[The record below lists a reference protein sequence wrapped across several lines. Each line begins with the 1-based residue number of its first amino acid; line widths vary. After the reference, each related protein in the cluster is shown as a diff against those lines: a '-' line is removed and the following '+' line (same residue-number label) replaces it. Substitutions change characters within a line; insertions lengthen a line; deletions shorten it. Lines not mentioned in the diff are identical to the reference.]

1 MTMHLNIPADIRA
14 EIVCNHLNGYKK
26 ELQFLGS
33 HKRNAYE
40 DILSILK
47 DDDSFKIELS
57 KQGLYDILPEA
68 LFHPIDRF
76 DNIPANEYKERF
88 AEEIEQQNTEE
99 SNARFFFSLYDKF
112 IFELSS
118 AVSQIKNTELN
129 DNSILIDIICDSM
142 SNRYKSNRFV
152 SRTKEFIPRC
162 NSIRGNETLITLML
176 RKVMSDEGIKLNKCL
191 KPNRF
196 EDERPR
202 YNCQIQNEGESEDLY
217 LGNRFDETILCYDV
231 QYWNDE
237 YCDESFLKFVDEIK
251 VFEDF
256 INDYFMGIGTS
267 LHFNISA
274 QTLPVRLSDE
284 LCYNYLNYNTNL

>member
-1 MTMHLNIPADIRA
+1 MYLNIPADIRA
-14 EIVCNHLNGYKK
+14 EIVGNYLKGIKK
-26 ELQFLGS
+26 EFVFLGT

-40 DILSILK
+40 DILSISE
-47 DDDSFKIELS
+47 DDGSIKVELS

-88 AEEIEQQNTEE
+88 AEEIEQQKIEE
-99 SNARFFFSLYDKF
+99 INARSFFSLYDRF
-112 IFELSS
+112 IFDLSS
-118 AVSQIKNTELN
+118 VVSQIKSTELN
-129 DNSILIDIICDSM
+129 DNGILTDIICDSM
-142 SNRYKSNRFV
+142 SNAYNSNRFV

-162 NSIRGNETLITLML
+162 NNIRGNETLITLML

-202 YNCQIQNEGESEDLY
+202 YNCQIQNEEETEDLY
-217 LGNRFDETILCYDV
+217 LGNRYDETILCYDV

-237 YCDESFLKFVDEIK
+237 YCDGSFLKFVDEIK

-256 INDYFMGIGTS
+256 INDYFMGIETS

-274 QTLPVRLSDE
+274 QTLPVRLSDD